1 MDPMARKL
9 NEESINDWLERHTE
23 WTREGDT
30 IRKTVTFPKFRDSIV
45 FVNRLAT
52 LADEA
57 DHHPDIDIRYN
68 KVTVGLSTHDA
79 GGLTEKDT
87 KMAEKIDHA
96 SRTR

>member
-1 MDPMARKL
+1 MARKL
-9 NEESINDWLERHTE
+9 NEESINDWLERHSE